1 MRKIV
6 LTILTIIAITGS
18 LRSENSKK
26 TPLSFNEKNIL
37 SLDGTWFFK
46 YIPSVKTG
54 NDSLFYTKDFDVSG
68 WANIQVPG
76 HWDLQGFAEPDYS
89 EVKEGTGLYRRT
101 FELPSDYKN
110 RQIFIQ
116 FDGVLYGYDVF
127 VNGKYAG
134 SWASSFNAASFNI
147 TDYVS
152 FSAKNLLA
160 VRVSTRPRGYQ
171 FDLSDC
177 WGLSGIFREVKLFST
192 PDTYIGDYTVQ
203 TLINPDQSSLVK
215 VSVEMTSI
223 EGSSGNLQIRGK
235 LQSPQGKKLRVTK
248 TVKELSGNDLTFH
261 VKSPELWTA
270 ETPNL
275 YHLKLSLI
283 KDGKIIQEKNQVV
296 GIREVHIDD
305 TVFKLNGSPL
315 KLRGVNHHDLVP
327 ETGRAMSREQILKD
341 LMLMKEANVN
351 YIRTSHYPPDH
362 RLLDLCDSL
371 GFYVSCEVPFN
382 FGSNLLTDTT
392 YQDILLMRAKATLFM
407 NKNHPSIIIW
417 SIGNENR
424 LTPIAAETGKYV
436 QKADSSRPICFP
448 QMGSYFRENYTTF
461 PDFLDI
467 YTPHYCGDDWI
478 REFAKTTTKPV
489 ILTEYSHA
497 RGLTFAD
504 LEVTWKELFRNK
516 EFVGGGV
523 WHFQDQGILRK
534 ASEPVSRYQPAYCV
548 WKDSLNYYDSDGG
561 SGTDG
566 IVYSDRTPQVDY
578 WEVRKVYSPVQIIEE
593 QLPVVAGKQTIQFS
607 VYNQFDFSNL
617 AILHGKWSLYKNR
630 EVFQTG
636 NITVDCAPHDTVAC
650 HVSVHLPDH
659 PETDVWYLQFS
670 FTDKN
675 QKAVYEHTIELD
687 AHNTDIV
694 NHEILDQ
701 LKKSPLEMNAE
712 NGISKIES
720 NGTVYEFSKNDLSL
734 NLSEKDNGFSLVVG
748 GAYARV
754 GRGLVIN
761 DLRAKDRSKFTSWNP
776 HLISASKVEN
786 LNETSTLDSYNLSAN
801 ATYLRG
807 DDYPGEQLDGNISY
821 SLTNEGILTV
831 SYRLKPQNVTGI
843 IMEAGVSFVL
853 SKQIADF
860 MWVGDGPYA
869 SYPGKE
875 MLSDFG
881 VHYLKKG
888 DLYFHGNRSN
898 VSLAVFSD
906 SKGNGIAII
915 GDRSNIAVEEEND
928 QIVVSHLGFVTGKNT
943 KVPATDI
950 SEVEG
955 EFKIIVLH
963 AGHWPEKIL
972 ELVGSPDP
980 KKQPFQPFYHSYE
993 QSR

>member
-1 MRKIV
+1 MNLNHKS
-6 LTILTIIAITGS
+6 IIY
-18 LRSENSKK
+18 
-26 TPLSFNEKNIL
+26 LSVIL
-37 SLDGTWFFK
+37 SLFQPFMAAGQILSFQESEISLNGIWRFK
-46 YIPSVKTG
+46 YIPSIGIGK
-54 NDSLFYTKDFDVSG
+54 DSMFYQNEFRTDEWSEI
-68 WANIQVPG
+68 NVPG
-76 HWDLQGFAEPDYS
+76 HWELQGFAEPDYS
-89 EVKEGTGLYRRT
+89 GVKEGTGLYRRT
-101 FELPSDYKN
+101 FELPADYKN

-127 VNGKYAG
+127 VNGKFVG

-147 TDYVS
+147 TDYVN
-152 FSAKNLLA
+152 FSEENLLA

-177 WGLSGIFREVKLFST
+177 WALSGIFREVKLFST
-192 PDTYIGDYTVQ
+192 PDTYIKDYSVQ
-203 TLINPDQSSLVK
+203 TFINSAESSLVK
-215 VSVEMTSI
+215 VSVEMSDSI
-223 EGSSGNLQIRGK
+223 SSSDKLQIRGE
-235 LQSPQGKKLRVTK
+235 LQSPQGKKFRVTES
-248 TVKELSGNDLTFH
+248 VKELSGNELLFK

-275 YHLKLSLI
+275 YKLKLSLTQ
-283 KDGKIIQEKNQVV
+283 DGKVIQEKNQVV
-296 GIREVHIDD
+296 GIREISIDNI
-305 TVFKLNGSPL
+305 VLKLNGSPL

-327 ETGRAMSREQILKD
+327 ETGRVMSREQILND
-341 LMLMKEANVN
+341 LKLMKDANIN

-371 GFYVSCEVPFN
+371 GLYVSCEVPFN

-392 YQDILLMRAKATLFM
+392 YQDILLKRAKATLFM

-417 SIGNENR
+417 SIGNENE
-424 LTPIAAETGKYV
+424 LTPIVAETGKYV
-436 QKADSSRPICFP
+436 QQADPSRPVCFP
-448 QMGSYFRENYTTF
+448 QKGSYFRANYTTF

-467 YTPHYCGDDWI
+467 YTPHYCGDWWI
-478 REFAKTTTKPV
+478 KEFAKTTTKPV

-504 LEVTWKELFRNK
+504 FEVTWKELFRNRQ
-516 EFVGGGV
+516 FAGGAV
-523 WHFQDQGILRK
+523 WHFHDQGILRK
-534 ASEPVSRYQPAYCV
+534 ASDPVNRYQPAYCV
-548 WKDSLNYYDSDGG
+548 WKDSLNYYDSNGG

-617 AILHGKWSLYKNR
+617 DILHGKWSLYKNR

-636 NITVDCAPHDTVAC
+636 NITVNCAPHDTVVC
-650 HVSVHLPDH
+650 NLSVHLPYY
-659 PETDVWYLQFS
+659 PETDVWYLKID

-675 QKAVYEHTIELD
+675 QRAVYEHTIELNVD
-687 AHNTDIV
+687 NADNV
-694 NHEILDQ
+694 NNEILDQ
-701 LKKSPLEMNAE
+701 LKKSPLEMNTE

-734 NLSEKDNGFSLVVG
+734 NLSGKDNGPSLVVG

-761 DLRAKDRSKFTSWNP
+761 DLRAKDKSKFTSWDP

-786 LNETSTLDSYNLSAN
+786 LKETSTLDSYNLSAN
-801 ATYLRG
+801 STYLRG

-821 SLTNEGILTV
+821 LLTNERILTV
-831 SYRLKPQNVTGI
+831 SYSLKPDNVTGI
-843 IMEAGVSFVL
+843 IMEAGISFIL
-853 SKQIADF
+853 SKQITDF
-860 MWVGDGPYA
+860 MWVGRGPYS

-881 VHYLKKG
+881 IHYLKKG

-898 VSLAVFSD
+898 VNLAVLSD
-906 SKGNGIAII
+906 SKGNGVAII
-915 GDRSNIAVEEEND
+915 SDRSNIAVEVEDD

-950 SEVEG
+950 SEVKG

-980 KKQPFQPFYHSYE
+980 KKRPFQPFYHSYE